1 MIERT
6 EIVNAARDWLG
17 TPFHHQA
24 RLKTIG
30 VDCIGLVI
38 GVARELGMVQPD
50 FDVTGY
56 SRYPE
61 GRSLMAMAR
70 QQMNP
75 ITLDRMQ
82 IGDVV
87 VVGFEKLPQHF
98 GIIGDYRHGGFSII
112 HAASAYGKV
121 VEQRLMFSKAMF
133 FVAAFQ
139 LPGVQSCP
147 NS

>member
-1 MIERT
+1 MTDRT
-6 EIVNAARDWLG
+6 RVVAAARDWLG

-24 RLKTIG
+24 RLKAVG

-38 GVARELGMVQPD
+38 GVARELGMVQQD

-56 SRYPE
+56 SRYPD
-61 GRSLMAMAR
+61 GRALMAMAR
-70 QQMNP
+70 EKMTWVP
-75 ITLDRMQ
+75 LDQLQ

-87 VVGFEKLPQHF
+87 VVGFDKLPQHF

-139 LPGVQSCP
+139 LPGVH
-147 NS
+147 

>member
-1 MIERT
+1 MAERND
-6 EIVNAARDWLG
+6 IVSAARGWLG

-24 RLKTIG
+24 RLKSVG

-38 GVARELGMVQPD
+38 GVARELQLIAPD

-56 SRYPE
+56 SRYPD
-61 GRSLMAMAR
+61 GRALMAMAR
-70 QQMNP
+70 EKMTP
-75 ITLDRMQ
+75 VTLDQMQ
-82 IGDVV
+82 LGDVV
-87 VVGFEKLPQHF
+87 VVGFDKLPQHF

-112 HAASAYGKV
+112 HAASAYNKV

-139 LPGVQSCP
+139 LPGV
-147 NS
+147 

>member
-1 MIERT
+1 MTERSL
-6 EIVNAARDWLG
+6 IVSTARDWLG

-24 RLKTIG
+24 RLKAVG

-38 GVARELGMVQPD
+38 GVARELQLIQPE

-56 SRYPE
+56 SRYPD
-61 GRSLMAMAR
+61 GRALMAMAR
-70 QQMNP
+70 EKMNP
-75 ITLDRMQ
+75 VTLDQMQ
-82 IGDVV
+82 LGDVV
-87 VVGFEKLPQHF
+87 VVGFDKLPQHF

-112 HAASAYGKV
+112 HAASTYGKV

-139 LPGVQSCP
+139 LPGF
-147 NS
+147 

>member
-1 MIERT
+1 MTDRT
-6 EIVNAARDWLG
+6 RVVAAARDWIG

-24 RLKTIG
+24 RLKAVG

-38 GVARELGMVQPD
+38 GVARELDMVQQD

-56 SRYPE
+56 SRYPD
-61 GRSLMAMAR
+61 GRALMAMAR
-70 QQMNP
+70 EKMTWVP
-75 ITLDRMQ
+75 LDQMQ

-87 VVGFEKLPQHF
+87 VVGFDKLPQHF

-139 LPGVQSCP
+139 LPGVH
-147 NS
+147 

>member
-1 MIERT
+1 MTERSL
-6 EIVNAARDWLG
+6 IVSTARDWLG

-24 RLKTIG
+24 RLKAVG

-38 GVARELGMVQPD
+38 GVARELQLIQPE

-56 SRYPE
+56 SRYPD
-61 GRSLMAMAR
+61 GRALMTMAR
-70 QQMNP
+70 EKMTP
-75 ITLDRMQ
+75 VTLDQMQ
-82 IGDVV
+82 VGDVV
-87 VVGFEKLPQHF
+87 VVGFDKLPQHF

-139 LPGVQSCP
+139 LPGV
-147 NS
+147 

>member
-1 MIERT
+1 MTERT
-6 EIVNAARDWLG
+6 KVVAAARDWLG

-24 RLKTIG
+24 RLKRVG

-38 GVARELGMVQPD
+38 GVARELDMVHPD
-50 FDVTGY
+50 FDETGY
-56 SRYPE
+56 SRYPD
-61 GRSLMAMAR
+61 GRALMAMAR
-70 QQMNP
+70 EKMTWVP
-75 ITLDRMQ
+75 LDQMQ

-87 VVGFEKLPQHF
+87 VVGFDKLPQHF
-98 GIIGDYRHGGFSII
+98 GIIADYRHGGFSII

-139 LPGVQSCP
+139 LPGVL
-147 NS
+147 

>member
-1 MIERT
+1 MAERND
-6 EIVNAARDWLG
+6 IVSAARGWLG

-24 RLKTIG
+24 RLNSVG

-38 GVARELGMVQPD
+38 GVARELQLIDPD

-56 SRYPE
+56 SRYPD
-61 GRSLMAMAR
+61 GRALMAMAR
-70 QQMNP
+70 EKMTP
-75 ITLDRMQ
+75 VTLDQMQ
-82 IGDVV
+82 LGDVV
-87 VVGFEKLPQHF
+87 VVGFDKLPQHF

-112 HAASAYGKV
+112 HAASAYNKV

-139 LPGVQSCP
+139 LPGV
-147 NS
+147 

>member
-1 MIERT
+1 MTQRT
-6 EIVNAARDWLG
+6 KVVAAARDWIG

-24 RLKTIG
+24 RLKAVG

-38 GVARELGMVQPD
+38 GVGRELDMVPRD

-56 SRYPE
+56 SRYPD

-70 QQMNP
+70 EKMTWV
-75 ITLDRMQ
+75 TLDQMQ

-87 VVGFEKLPQHF
+87 VVGFDKLPQHF

-121 VEQRLMFSKAMF
+121 IEQRLMFSKAMF

-139 LPGVQSCP
+139 LPGIDPCP